1 MTREEFLALS
11 EDDQAAYITA
21 ADMNAKSVTEI
32 TAERDSFRAE
42 NEKLR
47 NDITER
53 EKELKQTKETNYTL
67 VRQLGRETPPED
79 PETALYNFIK
89 ERN

>member
-1 MTREEFLALS
+1 MTREEFLTLS
-11 EDDQAAYITA
+11 EEDQAAYITA
-21 ADMNAKSVTEI
+21 ADMNARSIADI
-32 TAERDSFRAE
+32 TAERDSFRTE
-42 NEKLR
+42 NEQLR

-79 PETALYNFIK
+79 PEEALYKFMK
-89 ERN
+89 ERK

>member
-11 EDDQAAYITA
+11 EEDQAAYITA
-21 ADMNAKSVTEI
+21 ADNNAKSI
-32 TAERDSFRAE
+32 TDIIAERDSYKKE
-42 NEKLR
+42 NDQLR

-67 VRQLGRETPPED
+67 VRQLGREIPPED
-79 PETALYNFIK
+79 PEESLLKFIK
-89 ERN
+89 ERM

>member
-11 EDDQAAYITA
+11 EEDQAAYITA

-32 TAERDSFRAE
+32 TAERDSFRSE

-67 VRQLGRETPPED
+67 VRQLGREVPPDD
-79 PETALYNFIK
+79 PEEALYKFMK
-89 ERN
+89 ERK

>member
-11 EDDQAAYITA
+11 EEEQTAYITA

-32 TAERDSFRAE
+32 TAERDSFKTE

-47 NDITER
+47 NDIGER

-79 PETALYNFIK
+79 PEESLYKFMK
-89 ERN
+89 GRL

>member
-11 EDDQAAYITA
+11 EEDQAAYITA
-21 ADMNAKSVTEI
+21 ADMNAQSVTEI
-32 TAERDSFRAE
+32 TAERDSLRTE
-42 NEKLR
+42 NEQLR

-53 EKELKQTKETNYTL
+53 DRELKQTKETNYTL

-79 PETALYNFIK
+79 PEEALYNFMK
-89 ERN
+89 ERK